1 MMRGGLIVL
10 ATVCVF
16 GVLGPAFGSVM
27 FGIWV
32 AVATLDPKTAA
43 AGLLLLAWLAAALL
57 LVIFVVP
64 PQVASILLG
73 LFVGVGAWEW
83 SRLAGITSVPRQAMF
98 VSGCVLVGLV
108 AITLSRQGALPL
120 LQWADVVVWVAGLF
134 WMVRFPVPIPRAFA
148 VGSGLL
154 VLPLGWLF
162 LTILL
167 TQWGALWVLF
177 LFAVTAGADVGA
189 FFTGRAFGRHKLA
202 PAVSPGK
209 TWEGVAGGLVCAG
222 VVGLAAAAWFDLPAV
237 PAVLVAAG
245 IAAFS
250 IIGDLTVSMLKR
262 DVGLKDSG
270 SIFPGHGGVLD
281 RIDSLLAA
289 IPLFLI
295 GFGGML
301 VP

>member
-1 MMRGGLIVL
+1 MIQQRLVTALVL
-10 ATVCVF
+10 AV
-16 GVLGPAFGSVM
+16 
-27 FGIWV
+27 
-32 AVATLDPKTAA
+32 
-43 AGLLLLAWLAAALL
+43 ALL

-64 PQVASILLG
+64 PQVASVLLG

-83 SRLAGITSVPRQAMF
+83 SRLAGITSVPRQALF
-98 VSGCVLVGLV
+98 VSACVLAGLG
-108 AITLSRQGALPL
+108 AMALWSQGAMAL
-120 LQWADVVVWVAGLF
+120 LQWADVAVWVTGLF
-134 WMVRFPVPIPRAFA
+134 WMVRFPVRIPRAFA
-148 VGSGLL
+148 VCSGLL

-167 TQWGALWVLF
+167 TQWGPLWVLF

-189 FFTGRAFGRHKLA
+189 FFTGRAFGRNKLA

-222 VVGLAAAAWFDLPAV
+222 LVGLAAAAWFDLPAV
-237 PAVLVAAG
+237 PAVLVTAG

-301 VP
+301 TP

>member
-1 MMRGGLIVL
+1 MIQQRIL
-10 ATVCVF
+10 
-16 GVLGPAFGSVM
+16 
-27 FGIWV
+27 
-32 AVATLDPKTAA
+32 TA
-43 AGLLLLAWLAAALL
+43 LVLAAALL

-98 VSGCVLVGLV
+98 VSGCVLVGVV
-108 AITLSRQGALPL
+108 ALTLSKQGALPL

-148 VGSGLL
+148 VCSGLL

-167 TQWGALWVLF
+167 TQWGAVWVLF

-222 VVGLAAAAWFDLPAV
+222 AVGLAAAAWFDLPAV
-237 PAVLVAAG
+237 PAVVVAAG

-250 IIGDLTVSMLKR
+250 IVGDLTVSMLKR

-301 VP
+301 IP